1 MGRMEMN
8 CSRALKLISLVI
20 DGEATEQQ
28 KRLLDF
34 HLMGCDSCKKAL
46 LMLKD
51 ISIQTRDLPAPAPPE
66 NLEYMIR
73 EMISKT
79 QSIHKSRFKYR
90 SIFLAA
96 PAVAA
101 LLILSITLIPVSDA
115 PDNILDIGMTDLM
128 HITSKIDQVHMSSK
142 SRIRTAPLSVYS
154 RQASLIS
161 F

>member
-1 MGRMEMN
+1 MN

-34 HLMGCDSCKKAL
+34 HLMGCDSCKNAL
-46 LMLKD
+46 LMSKD
-51 ISIQTRDLPAPAPPE
+51 ISSQTHDLPAPVPPE
-66 NLEYMIR
+66 NLEDMVR
-73 EMISKT
+73 EMISRTKNT
-79 QSIHKSRFKYR
+79 NQSRFKFR
-90 SIFLAA
+90 RIFLAA

-115 PDNILDIGMTDLM
+115 PESMLDIGMTDLV
-128 HITSKIDQVHMSSK
+128 HFSSKSDQVHIASK

>member
-1 MGRMEMN
+1 MN

-34 HLMGCDSCKKAL
+34 HLMGCDSCKNAL
-46 LMLKD
+46 LMSKD
-51 ISIQTRDLPAPAPPE
+51 ISIQTRDLPAPVPPE
-66 NLEYMIR
+66 NLEDMVR
-73 EMISKT
+73 EMISRT
-79 QSIHKSRFKYR
+79 QNTHQSRFKFR
-90 SIFLAA
+90 RIFLAA

-101 LLILSITLIPVSDA
+101 LLILSITLIPVSNA
-115 PDNILDIGMTDLM
+115 PESILDIGMTDLI
-128 HITSKIDQVHMSSK
+128 HFTSKSDQVHMISK

>member
-1 MGRMEMN
+1 MEMN
-8 CSRALKLISLVI
+8 CSRALRFISLVI

-46 LMLKD
+46 LMSND

-66 NLEYMIR
+66 NLEEMVR
-73 EMISKT
+73 ELVSRT
-79 QSIHKSRFKYR
+79 QDTHQSRFKIHR
-90 SIFLAA
+90 IFLAA

-101 LLILSITLIPVSDA
+101 LLILSITLFPVSSTQE
-115 PDNILDIGMTDLM
+115 NILDIGMSDLV
-128 HITSKIDQVHMSSK
+128 HFSSKNDQNHMTSK
-142 SRIRTAPLSVYS
+142 SRIRTAPISVYS

>member
-1 MGRMEMN
+1 MEMN
-8 CSRALKLISLVI
+8 CSRALRLISLVI

-34 HLMGCDSCKKAL
+34 HLMGCDSCKKSL

-51 ISIQTRDLPAPAPPE
+51 ISIQTRDLPAPVPPE
-66 NLEYMIR
+66 NLENMVR

-79 QSIHKSRFKYR
+79 QNIHHYRFR
-90 SIFLAA
+90 FRRIFLAA

-101 LLILSITLIPVSDA
+101 LLILSITLIPVSNA
-115 PDNILDIGMTDLM
+115 PENILDIGMTDPIHL
-128 HITSKIDQVHMSSK
+128 TSKSDQFHMTVK

>member
-1 MGRMEMN
+1 MN

-28 KRLLDF
+28 RRLLDF

-51 ISIQTRDLPAPAPPE
+51 ISSQTRDLPTPIPPE
-66 NLEYMIR
+66 NLEEMVR
-73 EMISKT
+73 EMISRT
-79 QSIHKSRFKYR
+79 QNTNQSRFKFR
-90 SIFLAA
+90 RIFLAA

-101 LLILSITLIPVSDA
+101 LLILSITLIPVSN
-115 PDNILDIGMTDLM
+115 PQESILDIGMTDLI
-128 HITSKIDQVHMSSK
+128 HFSSKNDQINMTSK
-142 SRIRTAPLSVYS
+142 SRVRTAPLSVYS

>member
-1 MGRMEMN
+1 MN

-28 KRLLDF
+28 QRLLEF

-46 LMLKD
+46 LMSED
-51 ISIQTRDLPAPAPPE
+51 ISIQTRDLPAPIPPE
-66 NLEYMIR
+66 NLEGMVR
-73 EMISKT
+73 EILSRT
-79 QSIHKSRFKYR
+79 QDAHKSRFTFR
-90 SIFLAA
+90 RIFLAA

-101 LLILSITLIPVSDA
+101 LLILSITLIPVSDT
-115 PDNILDIGMTDLM
+115 PESILDIGMTDLI
-128 HITSKIDQVHMSSK
+128 HFTSKSDQVHMTSK

>member
-1 MGRMEMN
+1 MEMN

-28 KRLLDF
+28 RRLLDF

-51 ISIQTRDLPAPAPPE
+51 ISSQTRDLPTPIPPE
-66 NLEYMIR
+66 NLEEMVR
-73 EMISKT
+73 EMISRT
-79 QSIHKSRFKYR
+79 QNTNQSRFKFR
-90 SIFLAA
+90 RIFLAA

-101 LLILSITLIPVSDA
+101 LLILSITLIPVSN
-115 PDNILDIGMTDLM
+115 PQESILDIGMTDLI
-128 HITSKIDQVHMSSK
+128 HFSSKNDQINMTSK
-142 SRIRTAPLSVYS
+142 SRVRTAPLSVYS

>member
-1 MGRMEMN
+1 MEMN
-8 CSRALKLISLVI
+8 CSRALRLISLVI
-20 DGEATEQQ
+20 DGEATDQQ

-46 LMLKD
+46 LMSKD

-66 NLEYMIR
+66 NLEEMVR
-73 EMISKT
+73 ELVSRT
-79 QSIHKSRFKYR
+79 QDTHQSRFR
-90 SIFLAA
+90 IRRIFLAA

-101 LLILSITLIPVSDA
+101 LLILSITLFPVSSTQE
-115 PDNILDIGMTDLM
+115 NILDIGMSDLV
-128 HITSKIDQVHMSSK
+128 HLSSKNDQNHMTSK
-142 SRIRTAPLSVYS
+142 SRIRTAPISVYS

>member
-1 MGRMEMN
+1 MEMN

-51 ISIQTRDLPAPAPPE
+51 ISSQTRDLPAPIPPE
-66 NLEYMIR
+66 NLEEMVR
-73 EMISKT
+73 DMISRT
-79 QSIHKSRFKYR
+79 QNTNQSRFR
-90 SIFLAA
+90 FRRIFLAA

-101 LLILSITLIPVSDA
+101 LLILSITLIPVSN
-115 PDNILDIGMTDLM
+115 PPESILDIGMTNLI
-128 HITSKIDQVHMSSK
+128 HFSSKNDQINMTSK
-142 SRIRTAPLSVYS
+142 SRVRTAPLSVYS

>member
-1 MGRMEMN
+1 MEMN

-34 HLMGCDSCKKAL
+34 HLMGCNSCKKAL

-51 ISIQTRDLPAPAPPE
+51 ISTQTRDLPAPVPPE
-66 NLEYMIR
+66 NLEDMVR
-73 EMISKT
+73 GMISRT
-79 QSIHKSRFKYR
+79 QNTYQSRFKFR
-90 SIFLAA
+90 KIFLAA

-101 LLILSITLIPVSDA
+101 LLILSITLIPISDA
-115 PDNILDIGMTDLM
+115 PETILDIGMTDLI
-128 HITSKIDQVHMSSK
+128 HLTSKSDQVHITSK

>member
-1 MGRMEMN
+1 MN
-8 CSRALKLISLVI
+8 CSKALRLISLVI
-20 DGEATEQQ
+20 DGEATKQQ

-51 ISIQTRDLPAPAPPE
+51 ISSQTRDLPAPTPPE
-66 NLEYMIR
+66 NLEEMVR
-73 EMISKT
+73 EMVSRSQDT
-79 QSIHKSRFKYR
+79 HQTRFKFR
-90 SIFLAA
+90 RMFLAA

-101 LLILSITLIPVSDA
+101 LLILSITLFPVSSTQES
-115 PDNILDIGMTDLM
+115 IIDIGMSDM
-128 HITSKIDQVHMSSK
+128 IHFTSKDDQDHMTSK

>member
-1 MGRMEMN
+1 MN

-46 LMLKD
+46 LMSKD
-51 ISIQTRDLPAPAPPE
+51 ISSQTRDLPEPVPPE
-66 NLEYMIR
+66 NLEDMVR
-73 EMISKT
+73 EMINRT
-79 QSIHKSRFKYR
+79 QDTSNSRFKFR
-90 SIFLAA
+90 RIFLAA

-101 LLILSITLIPVSDA
+101 LLIISITLIPISNT
-115 PDNILDIGMTDLM
+115 PETMLDIGMTDM
-128 HITSKIDQVHMSSK
+128 IHSISKNDQVHITSR